1 MTEIDFINKLKK
13 IFKQEEKYGVKIEID
28 GLIDKDHLDCLWYGG
43 QVGSIEYKGYKIVIG
58 AYGDIR
64 ISGRIYGVDIDFK
77 DKSNSGAAYPD
88 IAIEYDIDDDKLHD
102 ISKVFSEGDEHNYL
116 IFKNNN
122 WFEVDLISP
131 SGEWIDLCD
140 SDNVLDDNLLDCFA
154 DVSEYFEYVDWAI
167 NNE

>member
-1 MTEIDFINKLKK
+1 MTDIDFVNKLKE

-28 GLIDKDHLDCLWYGG
+28 GLIDKDHLNCLWYGG

-64 ISGRIYGVDIDFK
+64 ISGKIYGVDIDFK
-77 DKSNSGAAYPD
+77 DKSNSGAAWPD
-88 IAIEYDIDDDKLHD
+88 IGIEYNIDDDKLYSL
-102 ISKVFSEGDEHNYL
+102 ISGNGKDFLSFE
-116 IFKNNN
+116 NNN

-131 SGEWIDLCD
+131 DGEWIDLCGA
-140 SDNVLDDNLLDCFA
+140 DNVLDDDLLDCFT

-167 NNE
+167 NDE

>member
-1 MTEIDFINKLKK
+1 MTGIDFINKLKE
-13 IFKQEEKYGVKIEID
+13 IFKQEEKYSVKIEISQ
-28 GLIDKDHLDCLWYGG
+28 LIDKDHLNCFWYGG

-58 AYGDIR
+58 AYGDIG
-64 ISGRIYGVDIDFK
+64 ISGEINGSYVDFR

-88 IAIEYDIDDDKLHD
+88 IAIEYGVDDDQLYSLLYGNGKDFL
-102 ISKVFSEGDEHNYL
+102 S
-116 IFKNNN
+116 FKNNN

-131 SGEWIDLCD
+131 DGKWIDL
-140 SDNVLDDNLLDCFA
+140 SGADNVLDDNLLDCFA